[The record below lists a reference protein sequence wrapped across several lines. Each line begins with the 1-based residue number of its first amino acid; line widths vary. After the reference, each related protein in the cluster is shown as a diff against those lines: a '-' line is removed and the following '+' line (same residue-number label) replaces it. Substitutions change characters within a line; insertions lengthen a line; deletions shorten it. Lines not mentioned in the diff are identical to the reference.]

1 MSFGAANA
9 APGLIIKNGVVT
21 ELGAEVTT
29 NFNLFGV
36 AVSTDAGN
44 GLNFE
49 YDTVNEQFEMYG
61 GLSVSFPPSGST
73 ALTAKMGTSADDPGL
88 TIIDG
93 ELEKLNLTV
102 TGNINVYGLALGA
115 NGAGVKWVKGATAG
129 DDTLEIYGD
138 LTADFEVFQTNLQLG
153 TDSKHPGITIKDG
166 KFVVDAVKFELENA
180 NLGIISLNDLSVSYT
195 AVGDSFDL
203 DVQVNVGLPGGW
215 TVGGGFGFVEG
226 RFDSISLLAQGLPG
240 IAIPGT
246 GLFVTEV
253 EASVKNIRNPS
264 RIVVSGRVD
273 LVYGETI
280 PMLGKDV
287 NLFHAEGQFTVD
299 ADEFVLECDVELG
312 AYTTDNGNTW
322 KGVLGQADGKLTLDW
337 HDNLYSLHVDADG
350 VLGFFDIE
358 GDLVFAPG
366 KDIQLLADAEVVVP
380 DWVPFIGGDKLGG
393 FGFLLRARLAATG
406 PPVVHHL
413 RGLDRP
419 RHHLALHRR
428 FRGRHRRR
436 RD

>member
-1 MSFGAANA
+1 
-9 APGLIIKNGVVT
+9 
-21 ELGAEVTT
+21 
-29 NFNLFGV
+29 
-36 AVSTDAGN
+36 
-44 GLNFE
+44 
-49 YDTVNEQFEMYG
+49 MYG

-73 ALTAKMGTSADDPGL
+73 ALTAEMGTSADDPGL

-93 ELEKLNLTV
+93 ELDKLNLTV

-115 NGAGVKWVKGATAG
+115 NGAGVQWVKGATAG

-358 GDLVFAPG
+358 GRPG
-366 KDIQLLADAEVVVP
+366 VRPREGHPATRRR
-380 DWVPFIGGDKLGG
+380 GGGRPGLGAVHRRG
-393 FGFLLRARLAATG
+393 QTRRVRVLLRARLAATE
-406 PPVVHHL
+406 PRVVHHL
-413 RGLDRP
+413 RRLDRP
-419 RHHLALHRR
+419 RHHLDLHRR
-428 FRGRHRRR
+428 VRGRHRRR
-436 RD
+436 RE